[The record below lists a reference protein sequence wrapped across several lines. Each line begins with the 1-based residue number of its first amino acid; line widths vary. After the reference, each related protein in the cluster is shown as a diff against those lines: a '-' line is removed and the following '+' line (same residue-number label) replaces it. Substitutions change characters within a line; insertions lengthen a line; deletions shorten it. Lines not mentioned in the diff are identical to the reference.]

1 MYQTENKL
9 SKETITYRFR
19 LAVCAI
25 IDNEIANSQSDI
37 ASEIGVKPQKFS
49 EIMNGRMKVGVD
61 MVAAMCEKYLV
72 SAEWIL
78 TGRGDN
84 LFRQTS
90 QLPHGYE
97 DEDDVPRKHP
107 WNIESDAESDESK
120 NADYPTDPLVAL
132 IMEKDKVLMHQAE
145 LIGQLKNENQNL
157 IKRLEKTA
165 SSANTDTTAH
175 AG

>member
-19 LAVCAI
+19 KAVCAI
-25 IDNEIANSQSDI
+25 IDNDIANSQSDI
-37 ASEIGVKPQKFS
+37 ASELGVKPQKFS

-84 LFRQTS
+84 LFRLTS

-97 DEDDVPRKHP
+97 DEDDVPMEHP
-107 WNIESDAESDESK
+107 WNRELDAESDESK
-120 NADYPTDPLVAL
+120 NADSTTDPLVIL

-145 LIGQLKNENQNL
+145 LIGKLKAENQDL
-157 IKRLEKTA
+157 VRRLEKTA
-165 SSANTDTTAH
+165 SSAATEPTAH